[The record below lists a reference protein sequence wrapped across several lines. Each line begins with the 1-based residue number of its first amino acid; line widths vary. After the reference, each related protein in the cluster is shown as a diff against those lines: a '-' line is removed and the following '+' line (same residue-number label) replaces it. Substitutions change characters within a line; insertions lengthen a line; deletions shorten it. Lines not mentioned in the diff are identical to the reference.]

1 MDAKARLLEAYQ
13 AHGAS
18 LPEYGWPSETD
29 RWMELLVCVLHQ
41 VRREGPITEVREALL
56 LWRELGLISPA
67 ALASL
72 AQEEEYEI
80 ALRIALRRRGFSAEE
95 AQEGV
100 AVARELAAAVL
111 ARYDGKIQLFL
122 RRHAEAA
129 LEELAD
135 ALGGAGVPADTLRF
149 ALTHWLQNA
158 TNAPLSL
165 GHESVEAFCR
175 KHELSA
181 EQVRAAADD
190 LDLNLALLDDL
201 LEAAARDE
209 GD

>member
-1 MDAKARLLEAYQ
+1 M
-13 AHGAS
+13 
-18 LPEYGWPSETD
+18 
-29 RWMELLVCVLHQ
+29 LHQ

-56 LWRELGLISPA
+56 LWRTRADFASGAGFTGAGRGIRNRAPDSAPA
-67 ALASL
+67 AWVLCRGSAGGRGGRPR
-72 AQEEEYEI
+72 ARCGG
-80 ALRIALRRRGFSAEE
+80 ACPLRRQDSAFSD
-95 AQEGV
+95 V
-100 AVARELAAAVL
+100 
-111 ARYDGKIQLFL
+111 
-122 RRHAEAA
+122 AEAA